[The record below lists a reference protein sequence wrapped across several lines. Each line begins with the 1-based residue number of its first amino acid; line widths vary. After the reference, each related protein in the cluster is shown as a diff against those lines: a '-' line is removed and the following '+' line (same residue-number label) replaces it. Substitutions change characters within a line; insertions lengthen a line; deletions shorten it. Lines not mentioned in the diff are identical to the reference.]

1 MFRYLNLFLSAKVYI
16 NYCKF
21 RTVKFRT
28 LTFGRIQYFG
38 QYWTKCFRIFLFF
51 PYIWHF
57 YLKNHSVNLE
67 KSSCL
72 VYILILFL
80 PKIIR
85 CKLLSKSMLQTKGEI
100 DAFTCICEKIRKVF
114 KVCPK
119 FKRPKFLVINVN
131 VDNEWMSLCI
141 DINSTNLYFI
151 IRNRFPNP
159 PCPLPAYLK
168 PPLIKSSRFFPPPT
182 FWIPSFIISNWMK
195 IWD

>member
-1 MFRYLNLFLSAKVYI
+1 MFRYLNLFLCAKVYI

-28 LTFGRIQYFG
+28 STFGRIQYFG

-80 PKIIR
+80 PKITR

-100 DAFTCICEKIRKVF
+100 DAFTCICEKIRKVGLQ
-114 KVCPK
+114 KLRTLLK
-119 FKRPKFLVINVN
+119 FVRNSNV
-131 VDNEWMSLCI
+131 
-141 DINSTNLYFI
+141 
-151 IRNRFPNP
+151 RN
-159 PCPLPAYLK
+159 
-168 PPLIKSSRFFPPPT
+168 
-182 FWIPSFIISNWMK
+182 FW
-195 IWD
+195 